1 MRGLEALED
10 PIVHRRHGLPAE
22 ALGVCQL
29 RIKQEDGEREPGD
42 FLRVLDPL
50 RDTTNGT
57 RPRPVV
63 KVERFV

>member
-10 PIVHRRHGLPAE
+10 PKVHRRQGLPAE

-29 RIKQEDGEREPGD
+29 RIKQENGQRQPGD
-42 FLRVLDPL
+42 FFRVLDPL